1 MFAQGQY
8 LSKLDV
14 LVTSAFPLNLLQ
26 NYFAPLREEQFLKS
40 SLEQGERR
48 NQEAALLDLAY
59 TLASLGR
66 LAHELAS
73 SQKLRQLSDVRR
85 DQPRFVLC
93 HKLFTG
99 TALSA

>member
-1 MFAQGQY
+1 MSSSRP
-8 LSKLDV
+8 L
-14 LVTSAFPLNLLQ
+14 FPLLQ
-26 NYFAPLREEQFLKS
+26 NYFAPLREEQVLKS